1 MVQPTRTVV
10 LLLCLARPSRQGIVD
25 VLRSTQIEVLVD
37 VILVGFNGDGR
48 DALQGTRPA
57 VIQPIVATAASMAL
71 TEYDAQDAIDIVDG
85 H

>member
-1 MVQPTRTVV
+1 MVQPTRTTV

-48 DALQGTRPA
+48 DALQVRGPGRARDRARVAWRSHPKRRAGGTA
-57 VIQPIVATAASMAL
+57 
-71 TEYDAQDAIDIVDG
+71 
-85 H
+85 